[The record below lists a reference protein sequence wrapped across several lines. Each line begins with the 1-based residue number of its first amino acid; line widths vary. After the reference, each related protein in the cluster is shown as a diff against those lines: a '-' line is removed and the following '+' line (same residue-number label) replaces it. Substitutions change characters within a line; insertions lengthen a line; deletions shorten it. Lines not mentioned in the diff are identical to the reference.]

1 MFSRDEA
8 HIIVLIQKGATFMPR
23 LQKVMQFT
31 FTSLNCS
38 HHVLKETWECKV
50 TLRLVVFAFDIPPTA
65 KVIWRWSHS
74 VKSIRQTGEASSL
87 STTPRWLL
95 TQFASEPLL

>member
-1 MFSRDEA
+1 MIHHTHPDCKRIKIASECT
-8 HIIVLIQKGATFMPR
+8 IYNSSYLITSLQKGATFMPR
-23 LQKVMQFT
+23 LKEVMQ

-50 TLRLVVFAFDIPPTA
+50 TLHLVVVFAFDIPPTA

-74 VKSIRQTGEASSL
+74 LKSI
-87 STTPRWLL
+87 
-95 TQFASEPLL
+95 